1 MEIISL
7 KLVVFSQLMNS
18 DMKKY
23 SEIKSA
29 DTWKGQRDRD
39 RGKLIETGR
48 KRRQRKEMNRN
59 ILIWNKQKLIIFGNV
74 SDTTIFTYC
83 LTVDLQTT
91 SRAQSQLSSRDQINR
106 LVYFSSSHSFKPVH
120 SLS

>member
-18 DMKKY
+18 DMKNY

-39 RGKLIETGR
+39 RGRLKETGR
-48 KRRQRKEMNRN
+48 KRRQREGMNRN
-59 ILIWNKQKLIIFGNV
+59 ILIWNKQKLIIFGYV
-74 SDTTIFTYC
+74 SDTTIFIYC
-83 LTVDLQTT
+83 LIVDLQTT
-91 SRAQSQLSSRDQINR
+91 
-106 LVYFSSSHSFKPVH
+106 
-120 SLS
+120 